1 MQRNRHLHPNY
12 DQRFRFILRFPTL
25 SSTIPIVGQS
35 NHDSFPPSYAHTKRL
50 NPAGLVETSR
60 HRSSLRN
67 GLANFWYIWNGRRN
81 HVLYL
86 IKDSDKFHFFF
97 CRIIPV
103 WIIFSHKLNER
114 KGCRRE
120 PISEV
125 TRKISTMT
133 FFFANKKTHPI
144 DRVIWE
150 MNSITNGKLIF
161 LGYTLFEK
169 KLSISLVHRNI
180 FS

>member
-35 NHDSFPPSYAHTKRL
+35 NHDSFPPSYANSKRL

-60 HRSSLRN
+60 HRNSLRN
-67 GLANFWYIWNGRRN
+67 GLANFWFIWNGRRN

-86 IKDSDKFHFFF
+86 IKGSDKFHFFF
-97 CRIIPV
+97 YQIIPV

-125 TRKISTMT
+125 TRKFSTMA
-133 FFFANKKTHPI
+133 FFFANKK
-144 DRVIWE
+144 
-150 MNSITNGKLIF
+150 N
-161 LGYTLFEK
+161 TLSTGWSERWIRSQTGNWF
-169 KLSISLVHRNI
+169 
-180 FS
+180 F